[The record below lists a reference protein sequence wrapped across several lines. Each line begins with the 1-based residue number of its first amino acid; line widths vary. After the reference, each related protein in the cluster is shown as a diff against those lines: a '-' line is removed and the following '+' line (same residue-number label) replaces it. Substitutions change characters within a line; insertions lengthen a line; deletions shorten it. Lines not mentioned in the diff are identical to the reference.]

1 MTITSMEPRDYI
13 PTNEDLVS
21 WIDQQE
27 TDEKIAVGL
36 IEEAA
41 VILGG
46 EVTHI
51 TCVNSKLNKCQKY
64 VITYDVNS

>member
-1 MTITSMEPRDYI
+1 MTITSMEPGDYI
-13 PTNEDLVS
+13 PTNEELVR
-21 WIDQQE
+21 WIEQQE
-27 TDEKIAVGL
+27 TDEKIAAGL

-51 TCVNSKLNKCQKY
+51 TCVNSQLNKCQKY
-64 VITYDVNS
+64 IITFDVIS